1 MLRILDRYIVR
12 EVLGAWLAFTLV
24 LMVLLVTSQFSKFIG
39 YAASGELPAD
49 VVFKLLALTCM
60 NYLILIVPPALF
72 LATLFALGR
81 MYRDNEMAAIRA
93 CGVGDLRL
101 YRPLLTVGIFLA
113 GIVALLSLV
122 LTPYAAKYAYQLKE
136 EAKQSAR
143 LGLIEAGK
151 FKSLGKTGATLYVEK
166 LSKDGEYLENL
177 FVYHEETGHVAPD
190 DSWQFPVGDP
200 GIHSSVVTAK
210 RGFMRVSGD
219 NTARTLVLENGYR
232 YEGTPGEAGYQVVKF
247 AEHGV
252 YFDVEQ
258 PQVTVTKRS
267 ALATSVLLESDSLAD
282 KAELQWRIALPVAVI
297 VLMLLALPL
306 GKIKPRQGRYA
317 RLFLGVLGYLIYFNL
332 LGVVQL
338 WIEDGK
344 WPPNLGMWPV
354 HGLVLLVTIN
364 QLRRHGAFNRVKI
377 RALEASQ

>member
-12 EVLGAWLAFTLV
+12 EVLGAWLAFTVV

-60 NYLILIVPPALF
+60 NYLILIVPPSLF

-93 CGVGDLRL
+93 CGAGDLRL
-101 YRPLLTVGIFLA
+101 YRPLLLVGVCLA
-113 GIVALLSLV
+113 GVVAMLSLV

-151 FKSLGKTGATLYVEK
+151 FKKLGKTGAVLYVEN
-166 LSKDGEYLENL
+166 LSEDSEYLENL
-177 FVYHEETGHVAPD
+177 FVYHEEEARLIPD
-190 DSWQFPVGDP
+190 DAEEFPVGDP

-210 RGFMRVSGD
+210 RGFMRVSED
-219 NTARTLVLENGYR
+219 NSARTLVLEDGHR
-232 YEGTPGEAGYQVVKF
+232 YEGTPGQAGYQVVKF

-258 PQVTVTKRS
+258 PQVTITKRS
-267 ALATSVLLESDSLAD
+267 ALPTINLINSNKLAD

-306 GKIKPRQGRYA
+306 VKIRPRQGRYA

-354 HGLVLLVTIN
+354 HGLVLLVTLN
-364 QLRRHGAFNRVKI
+364 QLRLHGAFNRVTPKP
-377 RALEASQ
+377 LEAGA

>member
-12 EVLGAWLAFTLV
+12 EVLGAWLAFTMV
-24 LMVLLVTSQFSKFIG
+24 LLVLLVTSQFSKFIG

-101 YRPLLTVGIFLA
+101 YRPLLTIGIGLA
-113 GIVALLSLV
+113 GVVAMLSLV

-151 FKSLGKTGATLYVEK
+151 FKKLGKTGAVLYVES
-166 LSKDGEYLENL
+166 LSGDSNYLENL
-177 FVYHEETGHVAPD
+177 FVYHEEADRPIAD
-190 DSWQFPVGDP
+190 DADEFPIGDQA
-200 GIHSSVVTAK
+200 IRSSVVTAK
-210 RGFMRVSGD
+210 RGFMRVSD
-219 NTARTLVLENGYR
+219 DSSARTLVLQNGHR
-232 YEGTPGEAGYQVVKF
+232 YEGTPGQAGYRVVQF

-258 PQVTVTKRS
+258 PRVTVTKRS
-267 ALATSVLLESDSLAD
+267 ALATSALLKSASLAD
-282 KAELQWRIALPVAVI
+282 KAELQWRIALPVAVVI
-297 VLMLLALPL
+297 LMLLALPL
-306 GKIKPRQGRYA
+306 GKIQPRQGRYA

-354 HGLVLLVTIN
+354 HGLVLLVTVN
-364 QLRRHGAFNRVKI
+364 QLRRHGAFNRVK
-377 RALEASQ
+377 AKPLGAPV

>member
-12 EVLGAWLAFTLV
+12 EVIGAWLAFTLV
-24 LMVLLVTSQFSKFIG
+24 LMVLLITSQFSKFIG

-101 YRPLLTVGIFLA
+101 YRPLLTVGVALA
-113 GIVALLSLV
+113 GVVAMLSLV

-151 FKSLGKTGATLYVEK
+151 FKRLGKTGAVLYVER
-166 LSKDGEYLENL
+166 LSKESEYLENL
-177 FVYHEETGHVAPD
+177 FVYREEEAKAIPD
-190 DSWQFPVGDP
+190 DAEEFPIGDP
-200 GIHSSVVTAK
+200 DIHSSVVTAK
-210 RGFMRVSGD
+210 RGFMRVSDD
-219 NTARTLVLENGYR
+219 NSARTLVLENGHR
-232 YEGTPGEAGYQVVKF
+232 YEGTPGKAGYQVVEF

-258 PQVTVTKRS
+258 PQFTVTKRS
-267 ALATSVLLESDSLAD
+267 ALATSVLLNSNELSD
-282 KAELQWRIALPVAVI
+282 KAELQWRIALPVAVV
-297 VLMLLALPL
+297 VLMLLSLPL
-306 GKIKPRQGRYA
+306 GKIQPRQGRYA
-317 RLFLGVLGYLIYFNL
+317 RLFLGVLAYLIYFNL

-354 HGLVLLVTIN
+354 HGLILLVAIN
-364 QLRRHGAFNRVKI
+364 QLRRHGAFSRVK
-377 RALEASQ
+377 AKPLGTAA